1 MGLLYKLTNRPE
13 MSRKH
18 FAIAKTTKMRA
29 LNLLPPKSSIPKNFR
44 TEAIEY
50 KVEIVDFKKVK
61 SVDEQLSA
69 KDCDSLLF
77 DLIDFLLG
85 RTVFGVAD
93 MALNLIQD
101 KTSPKYLMTKAQIRV
116 LQTEYKEAT
125 EALDRLLEQNPND
138 QKAWILRGHAF
149 FLLDNLF
156 DSEESYINAIRI
168 KPPPKDPVLQERLGI
183 VYAKRQ
189 SWTDAKIVFL
199 KVCKEKIST
208 NAWYYL
214 GLSLLRLN
222 ELEPAEDAISQ
233 ANILD
238 NQAPDVWGLNAI
250 LCLKYGKQRLTQAR
264 YCMNEALRLG
274 LKDIAIIEEIGD
286 LFEQ

>member
-1 MGLLYKLTNRPE
+1 M
-13 MSRKH
+13 
-18 FAIAKTTKMRA
+18 
-29 LNLLPPKSSIPKNFR
+29 
-44 TEAIEY
+44 
-50 KVEIVDFKKVK
+50 
-61 SVDEQLSA
+61 
-69 KDCDSLLF
+69 
-77 DLIDFLLG
+77 
-85 RTVFGVAD
+85 
-93 MALNLIQD
+93 
-101 KTSPKYLMTKAQIRV
+101 
-116 LQTEYKEAT
+116 
-125 EALDRLLEQNPND
+125 
-138 QKAWILRGHAF
+138 RGHAF

-168 KPPPKDPVLQERLGI
+168 KPAPKDPILQERLGI

-214 GLSLLRLN
+214 GLALLRLN

-238 NQAPDVWGLNAI
+238 NQAPDVWGLNTI

-264 YCMNEALRLG
+264 FCMNEALRLG
-274 LKDIAIIEEIGD
+274 LKDISVLEEIGD
-286 LFEQ
+286 LFE

>member
-1 MGLLYKLTNRPE
+1 M
-13 MSRKH
+13 
-18 FAIAKTTKMRA
+18 
-29 LNLLPPKSSIPKNFR
+29 
-44 TEAIEY
+44 
-50 KVEIVDFKKVK
+50 
-61 SVDEQLSA
+61 
-69 KDCDSLLF
+69 
-77 DLIDFLLG
+77 
-85 RTVFGVAD
+85 
-93 MALNLIQD
+93 
-101 KTSPKYLMTKAQIRV
+101 
-116 LQTEYKEAT
+116 
-125 EALDRLLEQNPND
+125 
-138 QKAWILRGHAF
+138 RGHAF

-168 KPPPKDPVLQERLGI
+168 KPAPKDPILQERLGI

-214 GLSLLRLN
+214 ALALLRLN

-250 LCLKYGKQRLTQAR
+250 LCLKYGK
-264 YCMNEALRLG
+264 
-274 LKDIAIIEEIGD
+274 
-286 LFEQ
+286 

>member
-1 MGLLYKLTNRPE
+1 
-13 MSRKH
+13 
-18 FAIAKTTKMRA
+18 
-29 LNLLPPKSSIPKNFR
+29 
-44 TEAIEY
+44 
-50 KVEIVDFKKVK
+50 
-61 SVDEQLSA
+61 
-69 KDCDSLLF
+69 
-77 DLIDFLLG
+77 
-85 RTVFGVAD
+85 
-93 MALNLIQD
+93 
-101 KTSPKYLMTKAQIRV
+101 MTKAQIRV

-168 KPPPKDPVLQERLGI
+168 KPAPKDPILQERLGI

-208 NAWYYL
+208 NAWYFL
-214 GLSLLRLN
+214 GLALLRLN

-233 ANILD
+233 ANVLD

-250 LCLKYGKQRLTQAR
+250 LCLKYGK
-264 YCMNEALRLG
+264 
-274 LKDIAIIEEIGD
+274 
-286 LFEQ
+286 